1 MKEISAYHMT
11 NISNIKSIVQD
22 GLVPDI
28 GRNSKMVH
36 EVNFLVYFTTKPH
49 IDKTIKMLKID
60 PNQVVILNFKCDEY
74 GNRGDY
80 LDCCTKKHIKP
91 EEIRV
96 IVDEQSL
103 TLNEF
108 YDLNK
113 NKIDLYHSK
122 RIVDQIEIIKERL
135 NEIRYKKV
143 SKEDAWDFEQIDP
156 DIISTIYLLKLLR
169 YHNNKDEYK
178 EIIDK
183 IKEQTFSKLKENEID
198 FNEESEFFRVLDF
211 LFKDSMR
218 DNHKINILDF
228 NYLSAILIINLYYR
242 QCIRFNE
249 TGKKPDDENNI
260 WDISIINLAD
270 IPNNS
275 MLKKLIEE
283 TKIIHDNMSV
293 SIRKK

>member
-1 MKEISAYHMT
+1 M
-11 NISNIKSIVQD
+11 
-22 GLVPDI
+22 
-28 GRNSKMVH
+28 
-36 EVNFLVYFTTKPH
+36 
-49 IDKTIKMLKID
+49 
-60 PNQVVILNFKCDEY
+60 
-74 GNRGDY
+74 
-80 LDCCTKKHIKP
+80 
-91 EEIRV
+91 
-96 IVDEQSL
+96 
-103 TLNEF
+103 
-108 YDLNK
+108 
-113 NKIDLYHSK
+113 YHSK